1 MQEAEVD
8 SQCLWKLGGCRRIT
22 QTPRCR
28 NIVPMPSKH
37 AQVGS
42 TGNGALPLF
51 NPTEAMPHGVF
62 LQNSLMPACVTERS
76 RSGQETDIIP
86 FIKKICK
93 SSLVKS
99 SQQVKSG
106 QA

>member
-1 MQEAEVD
+1 
-8 SQCLWKLGGCRRIT
+8 
-22 QTPRCR
+22 
-28 NIVPMPSKH
+28 MPSKH

-51 NPTEAMPHGVF
+51 NPAEAMPHGVF

-86 FIKKICK
+86 FIK